1 MKHQGHKTQ
10 SLWKQQWFFL
20 LIVILG
26 ISLITSIMNPRF
38 LRINNIVNILQ
49 QVSTLGVVAAGAT
62 ILIISGNFDISAGA
76 NLGLSACI
84 MAMMIKAGVS
94 PTLAVFTGILV
105 SVFCSFLVGA
115 ASIVFKAPSFIISLA
130 ATGIFAGTALAI
142 TEAVLQNIYGQFE
155 FLGATRLFGIIPLLF
170 LLSLLVYIV
179 VGILLRFTLL
189 GRRVYSIG
197 NNPTAAYLSG
207 INIKLNKIIFF
218 LINGALIGLAAT
230 MMLSRIGAAQA
241 STGAGIELTAIGAV
255 VIGGTIMDGGKG
267 GIVGT
272 FFGVLLMGVIANSL
286 NMLQVSPYLQD
297 VINGVVIV
305 IAIAVSS
312 LSQSDRKALV

>member
-1 MKHQGHKTQ
+1 MEHSRHRMS
-10 SLWKQQWFFL
+10 SLWKNQWFFL

-26 ISLITSIMNPRF
+26 ISLITAILNPRF
-38 LRINNIVNILQ
+38 LRINNIINILQ

-84 MAMMIKAGVS
+84 MAMMIKSGVPS
-94 PTLAVFTGILV
+94 VLAVLTGLFV
-105 SVFCSFLVGA
+105 SMFCSFLVGA
-115 ASIVFKAPSFIISLA
+115 ASIMFKAPSFIISLA
-130 ATGIFAGTALAI
+130 AAGIFKGISLALTA
-142 TEAVLQNIYGQFE
+142 AVLQNIYGQFE
-155 FLGATRLFGIIPLLF
+155 FLGATRFFGIVPLLF
-170 LLSLLVYIV
+170 LVSLIVYFFV
-179 VGILLRFTLL
+179 FILLKYTLL
-189 GRRVYSIG
+189 GRRIYSIG
-197 NNPTAAYLSG
+197 SNPTAAYLSG
-207 INIKLNKIIFF
+207 INIKLNKLIFF
-218 LINGALIGLAAT
+218 MISGGLIGLAAT

-241 STGAGIELTAIGAV
+241 STGSGIELTAIGAV
-255 VIGGTIMDGGKG
+255 VIGGTTMDGGKG

-286 NMLQVSPYLQD
+286 NMLQVSPYLQG

-312 LSQSDRKALV
+312 LSQSDQKRVV